1 MTILTGIRGSV
12 AQTYYTKI
20 SGDLEDL
27 KAKVARVQD
36 NAEELLAL
44 LKEHVT
50 EEQAMRYSFLT
61 NVVKALE
68 MRGYGRKIRF
78 RESPMAALP
87 KNDEK
92 KRDLGSLPYYEILER
107 RGLVAYAARA

>member
-50 EEQAMRYSFLT
+50 EEQAMRYGFIT

-68 MRGYGRKIRF
+68 MRGYGRRIKF
-78 RESPMAALP
+78 KPASLPALP
-87 KNDEK
+87 TDDAK
-92 KRDLGSLPYYEILER
+92 KRDLGSLPFYEILER
-107 RGLVAYAARA
+107 RGLVPYAARA

>member
-44 LKEHVT
+44 IKENVT
-50 EEQAMRYSFLT
+50 EEQAMRYGFIA
-61 NVVKALE
+61 NIVKALE
-68 MRGYGRKIRF
+68 MRGYGKRIRF
-78 RESPMAALP
+78 KETRLPALP
-87 KNDEK
+87 RGDAK
-92 KRDLGSLPYYEILER
+92 KLDLGSLPYYEILER

>member
-1 MTILTGIRGSV
+1 MSILTGIHESIARTHY
-12 AQTYYTKI
+12 AKI
-20 SGDLEDL
+20 SGDLKDL

-50 EEQAMRYSFLT
+50 EEQAMRYGFLT

-68 MRGYGRKIRF
+68 MRGYSTRIRF
-78 RESPMAALP
+78 RESSPAALP
-87 KNDEK
+87 RDDAKE
-92 KRDLGSLPYYEILER
+92 RDLGSLPYYEILER